1 MQDGMR
7 DGGDRV
13 ELRRLPRVM
22 GGLEVLRADF
32 RRSSFAP
39 HFHDDYTVGLITR
52 GANRFRYRRQRVVA
66 PLGTLCLADPGEVH
80 TGDVQEGGWSYWSVH
95 IPPSALA
102 ALAAELDGPGDTAP
116 DFATGV
122 IDDAEAVRRFA
133 AFFQA
138 LHAAAPALAVEVRAV
153 EALAHLIG
161 RHAAHHPARPPAAGD
176 AALARRARDLL
187 AARAAEPVS
196 LAELEAA
203 TGAGRYRLIRA
214 FRAAYGMPPCAW
226 QTQRRLITAR
236 ALIGAGQPIADAAAA
251 TGFADQ
257 AHLTRL
263 FKRSFGYTPG
273 AFLRVWGM
281 AAPSS

>member
-1 MQDGMR
+1 MR

-13 ELRRLPRVM
+13 ELRRLPHVL

-52 GANRFRYRRQRVVA
+52 GANRFRYRHQRVVA
-66 PLGTLCLADPGEVH
+66 PFGTLCLADPGEVH
-80 TGDVQEGGWSYWSVH
+80 TGDVLEGGWSYWSVH
-95 IPPSALA
+95 IPPAALA
-102 ALAAELDGPGDTAP
+102 ALSAELGGSADVGP

-122 IDDAEAVRRFA
+122 IEDAQVVRRFA
-133 AFFQA
+133 AFFRA
-138 LHAAAPALAVEVRAV
+138 LRADASALAAEVRAV
-153 EALAHLIG
+153 EALVLLVG
-161 RHAAHHPARPPAAGD
+161 RHAAVRPTHLPHAGD
-176 AALARRARDLL
+176 AILARRARDLL
-187 AARAAEPVS
+187 AARVGEPVS

-226 QTQRRLITAR
+226 QTQRRLIMAR
-236 ALIGAGQPIADAAAA
+236 ALIGAGEPIAEAAAA
-251 TGFADQ
+251 AGFADQ

-273 AFLRVWGM
+273 AFLRVCRVS
-281 AAPSS
+281 APSS